1 MKKMMMAAIVAAFV
15 LFAPS
20 AFAVTPGYCIGK
32 SDGNYYQEYRNV
44 PGGDAIKCQGGKTL
58 NACEGNDG
66 KGFRPIGG
74 NIVGICKGGSLK
86 SDTFN
91 YGKRLCVPPECPSP
105 TWLPEA
111 NGRAVPPSGG
121 GSSGGGSSGGGSSGG
136 GSSGSG
142 SSSGGTLE
150 IVDIPGQQ
158 PPKKDSS
165 GGGSSG
171 GSSDGIGPVG
181 GWLGDKEA
189 EEQSKQ
195 KAREEKEKQEKEKEK
210 KGGGNVPDPSA
221 PPGNTGGSYAGYPF
235 GKKDLE
241 SAKLLMKALKDH
253 QKRWADKWTDI
264 ANEANVIKAIL
275 ADELSRCDFYHKN
288 NPKAYEDCVK
298 FAVSKAAEKSEKLN
312 EKIEVFKRMQAIEE
326 KALNEQ
332 IQELNPV
339 SKLIVNAF
347 SGFTIPDG
355 SSSSKTTEKTGDD
368 KNGTT
373 KETETIT
380 EKTSDGGGGGGG
392 VVNNYN
398 TQTNNITTT
407 NNQTINNEIVNKI
420 ETRDYTGALNA
431 LNGSLQAL
439 SRDIEGQNNVLNN
452 SLNLGFAGLSGR
464 LGELIAK
471 VDKLGSG
478 NGGGAGGSG
487 GGGNV
492 ASGNGSAAKASGE
505 GDGQSD
511 LEAFCKKHP
520 NTLTCAE
527 FNGNMPE
534 EGDFSGLIPKKEV
547 PIGWKFEDFLKG
559 SSAKCPAPMK
569 LSTKLGVIS
578 LSWDGFC
585 EFLRMVRGFVIMA
598 ASVTGIMI
606 VLKGQ

>member
-121 GSSGGGSSGGGSSGG
+121 GSSGGGSSGGGSS
-136 GSSGSG
+136 
-142 SSSGGTLE
+142 SGGTLE

-181 GWLGDKEA
+181 GWLSDDEADK
-189 EEQSKQ
+189 QSKQ

-210 KGGGNVPDPSA
+210 KKDGGNVPDPSA
-221 PPGNTGGSYAGYPF
+221 PPGNTDGSYPF

-241 SAKLLMKALKDH
+241 SAKRLMEALKAH

-264 ANEANVIKAIL
+264 ANEANAIKANL

-288 NPKAYEDCVK
+288 NPKTYENCVK
-298 FAVSKAAEKSEKLN
+298 TSVSNAAEKSEKLN

-332 IQELNPV
+332 IQELNPI

-373 KETETIT
+373 KEVETIT
-380 EKTSDGGGGGGG
+380 EKTSDGGGNGGG

-439 SRDIEGQNNVLNN
+439 SRDIEGQTNVLNN

-464 LGELIAK
+464 LGDLIAK
-471 VDKLGSG
+471 VDKLDSG
-478 NGGGAGGSG
+478 NGGGPGGSG

-492 ASGNGSAAKASGE
+492 ANGNGSAAKASGE

-527 FNGNMPE
+527 FNGNIPE

-547 PIGWKFEDFLKG
+547 KIGWKFEDFLKG
-559 SSAKCPAPMK
+559 SSVKCPAPMK
-569 LSTKLGVIS
+569 FNTMVGVIS

>member
-1 MKKMMMAAIVAAFV
+1 MNRLLFLLAI
-15 LFAPS
+15 LFTSP
-20 AFAVTPGYCIGK
+20 AFAFNSWFCAGNKLKDGLYHSGGYGYECKNGATKNVCEGKEGLKVRINGVVKRCEGGAVVNLPVDRPGLRPDPEHCMDRNCLTW
-32 SDGNYYQEYRNV
+32 SGNS
-44 PGGDAIKCQGGKTL
+44 GGDGSS
-58 NACEGNDG
+58 
-66 KGFRPIGG
+66 
-74 NIVGICKGGSLK
+74 GGS
-86 SDTFN
+86 
-91 YGKRLCVPPECPSP
+91 
-105 TWLPEA
+105 
-111 NGRAVPPSGG
+111 SGG

-136 GSSGSG
+136 GSSGS
-142 SSSGGTLE
+142 SSGGSLE
-150 IVDIPGQQ
+150 IVDIPGNQ

-210 KGGGNVPDPSA
+210 KKGGGNVSDPSS
-221 PPGNTGGSYAGYPF
+221 PPGNTGGSFMGDPF
-235 GKKDLE
+235 GKKELE
-241 SAKLLMKALKDH
+241 SAKRLMEALKAH
-253 QKRWADKWTDI
+253 QKKWADNWTDV
-264 ANEANVIKAIL
+264 ANQANIIKLIL
-275 ADELSRCDFYHKN
+275 TDELNRCNFYYKD
-288 NPKAYEDCVK
+288 NPKNYEDCVK
-298 FAVSKAAEKSEKLN
+298 AAVSRAAEKSQKLN
-312 EKIEVFKRMQAIEE
+312 EQIEVFKRMQAIEE

-373 KETETIT
+373 KETETVT
-380 EKTSDGGGGGGG
+380 EKTSDGGGSGGG

-439 SRDIEGQNNVLNN
+439 SRDIEGQTNVLNN

-471 VDKLGSG
+471 VDKIGSG

-569 LSTKLGVIS
+569 FNTMLGVIS

>member
-1 MKKMMMAAIVAAFV
+1 MKKTIMAAIVAAFV
-15 LFAPS
+15 LFAPY

-74 NIVGICKGGSLK
+74 NIVGICKGGSLT

-111 NGRAVPPSGG
+111 DGRAVPPSGG
-121 GSSGGGSSGGGSSGG
+121 GSSGGGSSGGSSSGG
-136 GSSGSG
+136 GSSGG
-142 SSSGGTLE
+142 SLE
-150 IVDIPGQQ
+150 IVDIPGQK

-195 KAREEKEKQEKEKEK
+195 KAREEKEKQEKEKK
-210 KGGGNVPDPSA
+210 KGGGNVPDPSS
-221 PPGNTGGSYAGYPF
+221 PPGNTGGSYQGYPF

-241 SAKLLMKALKDH
+241 SAKRLMEALKEH
-253 QKRWADKWTDI
+253 QKRWADKWSAIADQANRI
-264 ANEANVIKAIL
+264 KSDLANEL
-275 ADELSRCDFYHKN
+275 ATCDWYYTYAQAEYEKCVNSKIERAAERSKELS
-288 NPKAYEDCVK
+288 EQ
-298 FAVSKAAEKSEKLN
+298 
-312 EKIEVFKRMQAIEE
+312 IELLKRIQAIEE

-332 IQELNPV
+332 IQELNPI

-380 EKTSDGGGGGGG
+380 EKNSDGGGNGGG

-420 ETRDYTGALNA
+420 QTRDYSGALNA

-439 SRDIEGQNNVLNN
+439 SRDIEGQTNVLNN
-452 SLNLGFAGLSGR
+452 SLNLGFAGLSGK
-464 LGELIAK
+464 LGDLIAK
-471 VDKLGSG
+471 VDKLDSG
-478 NGGGAGGSG
+478 NGGGSGGSG

-492 ASGNGSAAKASGE
+492 ANGNGSAVKASGE

-547 PIGWKFEDFLKG
+547 SIGWKMEDFLKG

-569 LSTKLGVIS
+569 FDTMLGVIS
-578 LSWDGFC
+578 LSWEGFC

>member
-1 MKKMMMAAIVAAFV
+1 MNRLLFLLAI
-15 LFAPS
+15 LFTSP
-20 AFAVTPGYCIGK
+20 AFAFNSWFCAGNKLKDGLYHSGGYGYECKNGATKNVCEGKEGLKVRINGVVKRCEGGAVVNLPVDRPGLRPDPEHCMDRNCLTW
-32 SDGNYYQEYRNV
+32 SGNS
-44 PGGDAIKCQGGKTL
+44 GGDGSS
-58 NACEGNDG
+58 
-66 KGFRPIGG
+66 
-74 NIVGICKGGSLK
+74 GGS
-86 SDTFN
+86 
-91 YGKRLCVPPECPSP
+91 
-105 TWLPEA
+105 
-111 NGRAVPPSGG
+111 SGG

-136 GSSGSG
+136 GSSGS
-142 SSSGGTLE
+142 SSGGSLE
-150 IVDIPGQQ
+150 IVDIPGNQ

-210 KGGGNVPDPSA
+210 KKGGGNVPDPSA
-221 PPGNTGGSYAGYPF
+221 PPGNTGGSYEGYPF
-235 GKKDLE
+235 GKKELE
-241 SAKLLMKALKDH
+241 SAKRLMEALKAH

-264 ANEANVIKAIL
+264 ANEANAIKTNL
-275 ADELSRCDFYHKN
+275 ADQLSRCDWYHRN
-288 NPKAYEDCVK
+288 NPKTYEDCVK
-298 FAVSKAAEKSEKLN
+298 AAVSSAAEKSEKLN

-332 IQELNPV
+332 IQELNPI

-373 KETETIT
+373 KETETVT
-380 EKTSDGGGGGGG
+380 EKTSDGGGNGGG

-439 SRDIEGQNNVLNN
+439 SRDIEGQTNVLNN

-471 VDKLGSG
+471 VDKLNSG

-527 FNGNMPE
+527 FNGNIPE

-569 LSTKLGVIS
+569 FNTMLGVIS

>member
-1 MKKMMMAAIVAAFV
+1 MNRLLFLLAILFTSPAFAFNSWFCAGNKLKDGLYHSGGYGYECRNGATKNVCEGKEGVKVRINGVVKRCEGGAIVNLPV
-15 LFAPS
+15 DR
-20 AFAVTPGYCIGK
+20 PGLRPDPEHCMDRNCLTW
-32 SDGNYYQEYRNV
+32 SGNS
-44 PGGDAIKCQGGKTL
+44 GG
-58 NACEGNDG
+58 
-66 KGFRPIGG
+66 
-74 NIVGICKGGSLK
+74 GGS
-86 SDTFN
+86 
-91 YGKRLCVPPECPSP
+91 
-105 TWLPEA
+105 
-111 NGRAVPPSGG
+111 SGSG
-121 GSSGGGSSGGGSSGG
+121 SSGSGSSGGGSSGGGSSGG
-136 GSSGSG
+136 GVGSI
-142 SSSGGTLE
+142 E

-158 PPKKDSS
+158 PPKSS

-171 GSSDGIGPVG
+171 GSSDGVGPVG
-181 GWLGDKEA
+181 GWLSDEEADK
-189 EEQSKQ
+189 QSKQ
-195 KAREEKEKQEKEKEK
+195 KAREEKEKQK
-210 KGGGNVPDPSA
+210 KDGGNLPDPSS
-221 PPGNTGGSYAGYPF
+221 PPGNSGGTFSGGAF
-235 GKKDLE
+235 GKKDLQ
-241 SAKLLMKALKDH
+241 SAKELMEALKEH
-253 QKRWADKWTDI
+253 QKRWADRWSAVADQ
-264 ANEANVIKAIL
+264 ANRIKSDL
-275 ADELSRCDFYHKN
+275 AKELTTCDWYYTYLR
-288 NPKAYEDCVK
+288 AEYEKCVN
-298 FAVSKAAEKSEKLN
+298 STIERAAEKSKNLE
-312 EKIEVFKRMQAIEE
+312 EEIELLKRIQAKEE

-332 IQELNPV
+332 IKELSPT
-339 SKLIVNAF
+339 SRLIVNAF

-380 EKTSDGGGGGGG
+380 EKTGDGSGSGGG

-407 NNQTINNEIVNKI
+407 NNQTIKNEIVNKI
-420 ETRDYTGALNA
+420 QTHDYSGALNA

-439 SRDIEGQNNVLNN
+439 SRDIEGQTNVLNN
-452 SLNLGFAGLSGR
+452 SLNLGFAGLSGK
-464 LGELIAK
+464 LGDLIAK
-471 VDKLGSG
+471 VDKLDS
-478 NGGGAGGSG
+478 GGSG

-492 ASGNGSAAKASGE
+492 ANGNGSAAKASGE

-569 LSTKLGVIS
+569 FNTMLGVIS
-578 LSWDGFC
+578 LSWEGFC

>member
-1 MKKMMMAAIVAAFV
+1 MNRLLFLLAILFV
-15 LFAPS
+15 SP
-20 AFAVTPGYCIGK
+20 AFAFNSWFCAGNKLKDGLYHSGGYGYECKNGATKNI
-32 SDGNYYQEYRNV
+32 
-44 PGGDAIKCQGGKTL
+44 
-58 NACEGNDG
+58 CEGREGVKVRINGVVKRCEGGAVVNLPVD
-66 KGFRPIGG
+66 RPG
-74 NIVGICKGGSLK
+74 LRP
-86 SDTFN
+86 D
-91 YGKRLCVPPECPSP
+91 PEHCMDRNCL
-105 TWLPEA
+105 TWS
-111 NGRAVPPSGG
+111 GDSGG

-136 GSSGSG
+136 GLGS
-142 SSSGGTLE
+142 LE

-171 GSSDGIGPVG
+171 GGSSGGSSDGIGPVG
-181 GWLGDKEA
+181 GWLKDDEA

-195 KAREEKEKQEKEKEK
+195 KAREEKEKQEKEKK
-210 KGGGNVPDPSA
+210 KKDDGGSVPDPSA
-221 PPGNTGGSYAGYPF
+221 PPGNTGGSYPF

-241 SAKLLMKALKDH
+241 SAKRLMQALKEH
-253 QKRWADKWTDI
+253 QKRWADNWTDI
-264 ANEANVIKAIL
+264 ANQANNIKSNL
-275 ADELSRCDFYHKN
+275 ADELSRCNYYYKD
-288 NPKAYEDCVK
+288 NPKNYEDCVK
-298 FAVSKAAEKSEKLN
+298 DSVSSAAEKSQKLN

-332 IQELNPV
+332 IQQLNPV

-380 EKTSDGGGGGGG
+380 EKTSDGGGSGGG

-407 NNQTINNEIVNKI
+407 NNQTIHNEIVNKI

-439 SRDIEGQNNVLNN
+439 SRDIEGQTNVLNN

-464 LGELIAK
+464 LGDLIAK

-478 NGGGAGGSG
+478 NGGGTGGSG

-547 PIGWKFEDFLKG
+547 SIGWKMEDFLKG

-569 LSTKLGVIS
+569 FNTMLGVIS

>member
-1 MKKMMMAAIVAAFV
+1 MNRLLFLLAILFV
-15 LFAPS
+15 SP
-20 AFAVTPGYCIGK
+20 AFAFTPWFCAGNKLKDGFYHSGGYGYECKNGATK
-32 SDGNYYQEYRNV
+32 NV
-44 PGGDAIKCQGGKTL
+44 
-58 NACEGNDG
+58 CEGREGVKVRINGVVKRCEGGAVVNLPVD
-66 KGFRPIGG
+66 RPG
-74 NIVGICKGGSLK
+74 LRP
-86 SDTFN
+86 D
-91 YGKRLCVPPECPSP
+91 PEHCMDRNCL
-105 TWLPEA
+105 TWS
-111 NGRAVPPSGG
+111 GDSGG
-121 GSSGGGSSGGGSSGG
+121 GSSGGGSSGGGSSSGG
-136 GSSGSG
+136 GL
-142 SSSGGTLE
+142 LE
-150 IVDIPGQQ
+150 IVDISGQQ

-181 GWLGDKEA
+181 GWLSDDEADK
-189 EEQSKQ
+189 QSKQ
-195 KAREEKEKQEKEKEK
+195 KAREEKEKQDKEK
-210 KGGGNVPDPSA
+210 KKDGGNVPDPSA
-221 PPGNTGGSYAGYPF
+221 PPGNSGGTFKGDSF

-241 SAKLLMKALKDH
+241 SAKRLMEALKEH
-253 QKRWADKWTDI
+253 QKRWADKWTAI
-264 ANEANVIKAIL
+264 ADQANRIKSDL
-275 ADELSRCDFYHKN
+275 ADQLATCDWYYTYSH
-288 NPKAYEDCVK
+288 AEYEKCVNSK
-298 FAVSKAAEKSEKLN
+298 IKDAAERSKALEE
-312 EKIEVFKRMQAIEE
+312 EIELLKRIQAVEE

-332 IQELNPV
+332 IKELSPT
-339 SKLIVNAF
+339 SRLIVNAF

-380 EKTSDGGGGGGG
+380 EKTSDGGGNGGG

-420 ETRDYTGALNA
+420 QTRDYSGALNA

-439 SRDIEGQNNVLNN
+439 SRDIEGQTNVLNN
-452 SLNLGFAGLSGR
+452 SLNLGFAGLSGK
-464 LGELIAK
+464 LGDLIAK
-471 VDKLGSG
+471 VDKLDSG
-478 NGGGAGGSG
+478 NGGGSGGSG

-492 ASGNGSAAKASGE
+492 ANGNGSAAKASGE

-547 PIGWKFEDFLKG
+547 SIGWKMEDFLKG

-569 LSTKLGVIS
+569 FDTMLGVIS
-578 LSWDGFC
+578 LSWEGFC

>member
-1 MKKMMMAAIVAAFV
+1 MNRLLFLLAILFVSPVFAFTPWFCAGNKLKDGLYHSGGYGYECKNGATKNVCEGKEGVKVRINGVIKRCEGGAIVNLPV
-15 LFAPS
+15 DR
-20 AFAVTPGYCIGK
+20 PGLRPDPEHCM
-32 SDGNYYQEYRNV
+32 DRNCLTWS
-44 PGGDAIKCQGGKTL
+44 GD
-58 NACEGNDG
+58 
-66 KGFRPIGG
+66 
-74 NIVGICKGGSLK
+74 
-86 SDTFN
+86 
-91 YGKRLCVPPECPSP
+91 
-105 TWLPEA
+105 
-111 NGRAVPPSGG
+111 SGG

-136 GSSGSG
+136 GSSGGGSSGGGGG
-142 SSSGGTLE
+142 SSSGGGMLE
-150 IVDIPGQQ
+150 IVDISGQH

-181 GWLGDKEA
+181 GWLSDEEADK
-189 EEQSKQ
+189 QSKQ
-195 KAREEKEKQEKEKEK
+195 KAREEKEKQEKEKK
-210 KGGGNVPDPSA
+210 KDGGNVPDPSS
-221 PPGNTGGSYAGYPF
+221 PPGNSGGTFKGDAF
-235 GKKDLE
+235 GKKDLD
-241 SAKLLMKALKDH
+241 SAKRLMQALKEH
-253 QKRWADKWTDI
+253 QKRWADRWSGI
-264 ANEANVIKAIL
+264 ADQANKIKSDL
-275 ADELSRCDFYHKN
+275 AEELATCDWYYTYVR
-288 NPKAYEDCVK
+288 AEYEKCVN
-298 FAVSKAAEKSEKLN
+298 SKIERAAEKSKALE
-312 EKIEVFKRMQAIEE
+312 EEIELLKRIQAMEE

-332 IQELNPV
+332 IKELSPT
-339 SKLIVNAF
+339 SRLIVNAF
-347 SGFTIPDG
+347 SGFTIPEG

-380 EKTSDGGGGGGG
+380 NSDGSGNGGGSGG

-420 ETRDYTGALNA
+420 ETRDYSGALNA

-439 SRDIEGQNNVLNN
+439 SRDIEGQTNVLNN
-452 SLNLGFAGLSGR
+452 GLNLGFAGLSGK
-464 LGELIAK
+464 LGDLIAK
-471 VDKLGSG
+471 VDKLDSG
-478 NGGGAGGSG
+478 NGGGSGGSG
-487 GGGNV
+487 GGGN
-492 ASGNGSAAKASGE
+492 AANGNGSAAKASGE

-569 LSTKLGVIS
+569 FSTKLGVIS
-578 LSWDGFC
+578 LSWEGFC

>member
-66 KGFRPIGG
+66 KGFRPVGG
-74 NIVGICKGGSLK
+74 NIVGICKGGSLT
-86 SDTFN
+86 SDTFT
-91 YGKRLCVPPECPSP
+91 YGKRLCVPPECASP

-111 NGRAVPPSGG
+111 NGRTVPPSGG
-121 GSSGGGSSGGGSSGG
+121 GSSGGSSGGSVGG
-136 GSSGSG
+136 M
-142 SSSGGTLE
+142 E
-150 IVDIPGQQ
+150 IVDIPGNQ

-181 GWLGDKEA
+181 GWLKDDEA
-189 EEQSKQ
+189 EEQSKR
-195 KAREEKEKQEKEKEK
+195 KAREEKERQEKEKK
-210 KGGGNVPDPSA
+210 QGGGKVPDPSA
-221 PPGNTGGSYAGYPF
+221 PPGNTGGSYQGYPF

-241 SAKLLMKALKDH
+241 SAKRLMQALKEH
-253 QKRWADKWTDI
+253 QKRWADKWTGV
-264 ANEANVIKAIL
+264 ANAANAIKSDL
-275 ADELSRCDFYHKN
+275 ADKLSRCDYYYGNKPHD
-288 NPKAYEDCVK
+288 YEKCVND
-298 FAVSKAAEKSEKLN
+298 AVAEAAEESKKLN

-332 IQELNPV
+332 IQELNPI

-373 KETETIT
+373 KEKETIT
-380 EKTSDGGGGGGG
+380 EKTSDGGGNGGG

-439 SRDIEGQNNVLNN
+439 SRDIEGQTNVLNN

-471 VDKLGSG
+471 VDKLDSG
-478 NGGGAGGSG
+478 NGGGSGGSG

-505 GDGQSD
+505 GDGKSD

-527 FNGNMPE
+527 FNGNIPE

-569 LSTKLGVIS
+569 FNTMLGVIS

>member
-1 MKKMMMAAIVAAFV
+1 MKKTIMAAIVAAFV

-66 KGFRPIGG
+66 KGFSQKGG
-74 NIVGICKGGSLK
+74 SIVGICRGGKLTI
-86 SDTFN
+86 DTFN

-111 NGRAVPPSGG
+111 DGRAVPPSGG
-121 GSSGGGSSGGGSSGG
+121 GSSGGSSSGSSSGG
-136 GSSGSG
+136 GSSGS
-142 SSSGGTLE
+142 SSGGSLE
-150 IVDIPGQQ
+150 IVDISGQK

-181 GWLGDKEA
+181 GWLSDEEA
-189 EEQSKQ
+189 ENQSKK

-210 KGGGNVPDPSA
+210 KKDSGNVPDPSS
-221 PPGNTGGSYAGYPF
+221 PPGNTGGRFVGDPF
-235 GKKDLE
+235 GKKDLD
-241 SAKLLMKALKDH
+241 SAKRLMEALKAH
-253 QKRWADKWTDI
+253 QKRWANKWTNI
-264 ANEANVIKAIL
+264 ADEANGIKSTL
-275 ADELSRCDFYHKN
+275 TYELSRCDYYSTS
-288 NPKAYEDCVK
+288 PKSYEDC
-298 FAVSKAAEKSEKLN
+298 ANIAISSAAEKSKNLN

-332 IQELNPV
+332 IQQLNPV

-380 EKTSDGGGGGGG
+380 EKTSDGGGNGGGG
-392 VVNNYN
+392 VNNYN

-420 ETRDYTGALNA
+420 ETRDYSGALNA

-439 SRDIEGQNNVLNN
+439 SRDIEGQTNVLNN
-452 SLNLGFAGLSGR
+452 SLNLGFSGLSGR

-471 VDKLGSG
+471 VDKLDSG

-527 FNGNMPE
+527 FNGNVPE

-547 PIGWKFEDFLKG
+547 SIGWKFEDFLKG

-569 LSTKLGVIS
+569 FNTMVGVIS